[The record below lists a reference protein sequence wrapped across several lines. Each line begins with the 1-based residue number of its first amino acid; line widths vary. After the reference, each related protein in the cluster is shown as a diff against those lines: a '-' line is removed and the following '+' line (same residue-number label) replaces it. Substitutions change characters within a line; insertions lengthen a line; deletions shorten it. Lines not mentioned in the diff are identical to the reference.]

1 MITTERDIE
10 AIEAVP
16 IEERNLAGS
25 TYEML
30 ARGAAIDPDA
40 TALQFFLQ
48 GSMYEHSVTWTY
60 REFLDTITRTANLFH
75 ELGVRSDDVVSMI
88 LPNLPEG
95 FFTILGAEAAG
106 IVNPIN
112 PLLEPAAMADIMN
125 AAATK
130 VLVTPAPFPNV
141 PIWDRVATI
150 IDAVPTLESIVQVD
164 LASYL
169 PPEQRQA
176 ISRMRSEA
184 PGISLP
190 VIDYAEAL
198 RAQPADR
205 LVGGRV
211 IYPDDIAS
219 MFHTGGTTGTPKLAL
234 HTHANEVADTWQ
246 SAEILDIVPDTV
258 MLCGLPLY
266 HVNGVTVTGL
276 IPWSKG
282 ASTVLAAAEG
292 YRDADLLPNF
302 WKVVEH
308 YRVNFFSGVPTVYA
322 GLLRVPVA
330 DHDISSLQFAI
341 CGAAPMPVEVFRTF
355 EERTG
360 LRILEGYGL
369 TEGTCVSSV
378 NPAGG
383 ERRIG
388 SIGFRIP
395 YQEMKIVVLDDE
407 DRYVR
412 CCLTGEVGVVIIRG
426 PNVMPGYK
434 NDEHNRTAWVDT
446 GDGGGPWFNTGDLG
460 RQDADGYFWLAG
472 RKKELIIRGGHNI
485 DPKLIE
491 GPLHRHPAVA
501 LAAAVGRPDRRVGEI
516 PVAYVQLKPGAQAT
530 SDELLKFAR
539 EHVGERAAVP
549 KEIRIVDCIPL
560 TAVGKIFKPELA
572 QREIADE
579 FRNVVAGIDGVRS
592 VEVIARSDARYGV
605 VAEISVTCVTGSDPD
620 EVRNTIAAALGHYTI
635 RYRIKVSSTHEDRR

>member
-1 MITTERDIE
+1 MITTERDIT

-16 IEERNLAGS
+16 IEERNLAGN
-25 TYEML
+25 TYEMVT
-30 ARGAAIDPDA
+30 RGAAINPDA

-48 GSMYEHSVTWTY
+48 GARYEHPVTWTY
-60 REFLDTITRTANLFH
+60 REFLDVITRTANLFH
-75 ELGVRSDDVVSMI
+75 ELGVASDDVVSMI

-106 IVNPIN
+106 IINPIN
-112 PLLEPAAMADIMN
+112 PLLEPAVIADIMN

-130 VLVTPAPFPNV
+130 VLVTLAPFPNV

-150 IDAVPTLESIVQVD
+150 ADAVHTLESIVQID

-176 ISRMRSEA
+176 ISQTRSGA
-184 PGISLP
+184 PGVSVP

-198 RAQPADR
+198 TSQPADR
-205 LVGGRV
+205 LVAERV
-211 IYPDDIAS
+211 IHPDDIAS
-219 MFHTGGTTGTPKLAL
+219 MFHTGGTTGAPKLAM
-234 HTHANEVADTWQ
+234 HTHGNEVADTWQ

-276 IPWSKG
+276 IPWSRG
-282 ASTVLAAAEG
+282 ASTVLATAEG
-292 YRDADLLPNF
+292 YRDADLLTNF
-302 WKVVEH
+302 WKIVEH

-378 NPAGG
+378 NPAAGD
-383 ERRIG
+383 RRIG

-395 YQEMKIVVLDDE
+395 YQEMKTVVLDE
-407 DRYVR
+407 EGRYVR
-412 CCLTGEVGVVIIRG
+412 DCGTDEIGIVIIRG
-426 PNVMPGYK
+426 PNVMPGYR
-434 NDEHNRTAWVDT
+434 NDEHNLTAWVDT
-446 GDGGGPWFNTGDLG
+446 GDGGSPWFNTGDLG

-501 LAAAVGRPDRRVGEI
+501 LAAAVGRPDPRVGEM
-516 PVAYVQLKPGAQAT
+516 PVAYVQLKPGAEAT
-530 SDELLKFAR
+530 ADELLEFAR

-549 KEIRIVDCIPL
+549 KQIRIVDSIPL
-560 TAVGKIFKPELA
+560 TAVGKIFKPELVH
-572 QREIADE
+572 REIADE
-579 FRNVVAGIDGVRS
+579 FRNVVAKIEGVQS
-592 VEVIARSDARYGV
+592 VEVIARANPRYGV
-605 VAEISVTCVTGSDPD
+605 VAEISVVGAEGSAPD
-620 EVRNTIAAALGHYTI
+620 EVRDAIATALGHYTI
-635 RYRIKVSSTHEDRR
+635 RYRIDVS

>member
-1 MITTERDIE
+1 MGMITTQHDIE

-30 ARGAAIDPDA
+30 ARGAAINPDA

-48 GSMYEHSVTWTY
+48 GAMYEHPVTWTY
-60 REFLDTITRTANLFH
+60 REFLDAITRTANLFH
-75 ELGVRSDDVVSMI
+75 ELGVGSDDVVSMI

-95 FFTILGAEAAG
+95 FFTIFGAEAAG

-112 PLLEPAAMADIMN
+112 PLLEPAVIADIMN

-130 VLVTPAPFPNV
+130 VLVTAAPFPGV
-141 PIWDRVATI
+141 PIWDRVAAI
-150 IDAVPTLESIVQVD
+150 ADSVPTLESIVQID

-169 PPEQRQA
+169 PPRQRQA
-176 ISRMRSEA
+176 VGQMRSGA
-184 PGISLP
+184 PDVSVQ

-198 RAQPADR
+198 TGRPADR
-205 LVGGRV
+205 LVAERV
-211 IYPDDIAS
+211 IRPDDIAS

-234 HTHANEVADTWQ
+234 HTHGNEVADTWQ

-276 IPWSKG
+276 IPWSRG
-282 ASTVLAAAEG
+282 ASTVLATAQG
-292 YRDADLLPNF
+292 YRDADLLQNF
-302 WKVVEH
+302 WKIVEH
-308 YRVNFFSGVPTVYA
+308 YGVNFFSGVPTVYA

-330 DHDISSLQFAI
+330 DQDIGSLQFAI
-341 CGAAPMPVEVFRTF
+341 CGAAPMPVEVFRAF

-378 NPAGG
+378 NPAAG

-395 YQEMKIVVLDDE
+395 YQEMKTVVLDE
-407 DRYVR
+407 KDRYVR
-412 CCLTGEVGVVIIRG
+412 DCDTDEIGIVIIRG

-446 GDGGGPWFNTGDLG
+446 CDGGRPWFNTGDLG

-501 LAAAVGRPDRRVGEI
+501 LAAAVSRPDPRVGEM
-516 PVAYVQLKPGAQAT
+516 PVAYVQLKPGVEVT
-530 SDELLKFAR
+530 VDDLLEFAR
-539 EHVGERAAVP
+539 DHIGERAAVP
-549 KEIRIVDCIPL
+549 KQIRIVDTIPL
-560 TAVGKIFKPELA
+560 TAVGKIFKPELVR
-572 QREIADE
+572 REIVDE
-579 FRNVVAGIDGVRS
+579 FHNVVAGIDGVRS
-592 VEVIARSDARYGV
+592 VEVLARPDSRYGV
-605 VAEISVTCVTGSDPD
+605 VAEISVVRTEGSEPD
-620 EVRNTIAAALGHYTI
+620 EVRDAIATALGHYTI
-635 RYRIKVSSTHEDRR
+635 RYRIDVS